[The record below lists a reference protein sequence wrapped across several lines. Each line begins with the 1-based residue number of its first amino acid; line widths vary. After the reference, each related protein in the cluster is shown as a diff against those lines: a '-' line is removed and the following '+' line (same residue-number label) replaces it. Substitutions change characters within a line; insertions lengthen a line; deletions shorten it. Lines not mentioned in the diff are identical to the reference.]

1 MGVNATITP
10 RLDRRLT
17 ILRGKRAGAFDRDQ
31 YYLEGAT
38 RARVARKT
46 RCYLRN
52 MQPVVLITPRWSQP
66 RRFLDDVAVDLIVG
80 SPSVYCR
87 TLSFRPLDGRTP
99 YQAWSWLVQ
108 AIVEFCGL
116 TVQGDARRAESRH
129 GFRVVMK
136 ELFRR
141 AERESRRCLMI
152 HAAEHIHVEA
162 LQDFIS
168 VFEDHLHHRTTSPGF
183 NLLLAGAMD
192 APHLEFEG
200 ARRLVLPDFTE
211 TEALEALVEHLGPDN
226 LPRLQSL
233 VTTVGGIPA
242 VLDALGT
249 EASGRI
255 SDVVADR
262 ASFWRTLGSLGQ
274 EIRRTFDIV
283 AGDPSLSA
291 RLQELARSGPL
302 PPDSRRD
309 ARLLR
314 AGLVHQIGKQ
324 AHRTT
329 TRLRAPVFA
338 DLL

>member
-1 MGVNATITP
+1 MTIP

-17 ILRGKRAGAFDRDQ
+17 ILRGKRQGAFDPDQ
-31 YYLEGAT
+31 YYLEEAI

-66 RRFLDDVAVDLIVG
+66 RRFLDDVAVDLAVG
-80 SPSVYCR
+80 EPSVHCR

-99 YQAWSWLVQ
+99 HQAWSWLVQ

-116 TVQGDARRAESRH
+116 SVNGEAWQAVSRH

-141 AERESRRCLMI
+141 AEQEPRRCLMI
-152 HAAEHIHVEA
+152 HSAEHIHVEA

-168 VFEDHLHHRTTSPGF
+168 VFEDHLHHRTTNPGF
-183 NLLLAGAMD
+183 NLLLAGAVD
-192 APHLEFEG
+192 APHLEFQG
-200 ARRLVLPDFTE
+200 ARRLLLPDFNE

-226 LPRLQSL
+226 LPRLRSL
-233 VTTVGGIPA
+233 VATVGGIPA
-242 VLDALGT
+242 VIDALGT
-249 EASGRI
+249 EAAGRI

-262 ASFWRTLGSLGQ
+262 RSFWRTLGPLGQ
-274 EIRRTFDIV
+274 EIRRAFDIV
-283 AGDPSLSA
+283 AADPSLSA
-291 RLQELARSGPL
+291 RLQDLASHGPL

-309 ARLLR
+309 ARLLK
-314 AGLVHQIGKQ
+314 AGLIHQVGRQ

-329 TRLRAPVFA
+329 TQLRAPVFA
-338 DLL
+338 DLT